1 MSSWNNRRTYRPI
14 LDSAFAVRVLVSWYE
29 PSPFSF
35 RRGAITLVCFSHPSY
50 NPALSTFVF
59 SEVLSFTSNEVVRSD
74 NCGFGIVHVRQ
85 CPCCESQQLRLLHVY
100 YKSCGVY
107 MYTATYLTIYLHRS
121 CSPVL
126 FWKIALS
133 LRKHHLDTMLYTMN
147 VYLHTIIVVFVEVTE
162 EETHSILKQT
172 TVSFAEGLIFI
183 VPFVFFQDW

>member
-1 MSSWNNRRTYRPI
+1 
-14 LDSAFAVRVLVSWYE
+14 
-29 PSPFSF
+29 
-35 RRGAITLVCFSHPSY
+35 
-50 NPALSTFVF
+50 
-59 SEVLSFTSNEVVRSD
+59 
-74 NCGFGIVHVRQ
+74 
-85 CPCCESQQLRLLHVY
+85 
-100 YKSCGVY
+100 
-107 MYTATYLTIYLHRS
+107 MYTATYLKIYLHRS